1 MLSAAEQVSRS
12 VHSPGAGLPSRD
24 ARLAYRSGKVDVTAG
39 VAPGCVQGNLAIVP
53 EALAASFHRFC
64 QLNPKPCPIIGMSD
78 VGDPRIPAL
87 GIDLDIRTD
96 IPRYRVWRDG
106 QLSEEPTDIM
116 AHWRD
121 DLVAFVIGCSFSFEE
136 ALVADGLKIRH
147 IDEKRNV
154 PMYRTNIPCAS
165 AGPFAGPMVVSMR
178 PFKPADA
185 IRAIQITTRFPAV
198 HGAPVHI
205 DKPELIGIK
214 DIAKPDYGDAVSIRP
229 DEMPVFWACGVTP
242 QSVILQSRPA
252 FAITHAP
259 GFMLVTDVRNSQFSI
274 Q

>member
-1 MLSAAEQVSRS
+1 MLSAAEQLSRS

-24 ARLAYRSGKVDVTAG
+24 ARLAYRSGRVDVTAG
-39 VAPGCVQGNLAIVP
+39 VAPGYVQGNLAIVP
-53 EALAASFHRFC
+53 EDLAASFHRFC

-96 IPRYRVWRDG
+96 VPRYRVWRDG
-106 QLSEEPTDIM
+106 QLCEEPTDIM

-136 ALVADGLKIRH
+136 ALIADGLKIRH
-147 IDEKRNV
+147 IEEKRNV

-165 AGPFAGPMVVSMR
+165 AGPFEGPMVVSMR
-178 PFKPADA
+178 PFKPKEA

-214 DIAKPDYGDAVSIRP
+214 DIAKPDYGDAVSIQP

>member
-1 MLSAAEQVSRS
+1 
-12 VHSPGAGLPSRD
+12 
-24 ARLAYRSGKVDVTAG
+24 
-39 VAPGCVQGNLAIVP
+39 VP
-53 EALAASFHRFC
+53 EDLAASFHRFC

-96 IPRYRVWRDG
+96 VPRYRVWRDG

-136 ALVADGLKIRH
+136 ALIADGLKIRH
-147 IDEKRNV
+147 IEEKRNV

-165 AGPFAGPMVVSMR
+165 AGPFEGPMVVSMR
-178 PFKPADA
+178 PFKPKEA

-214 DIAKPDYGDAVSIRP
+214 DIAKPDYGDAVSIQP